1 MYIYPIAGL
10 CMVYTHIKHLRLSI
24 GIHTYGIYTYIGV
37 YTYIWYIYIYRW
49 IYGYTYIYQISGLCI
64 GIYTCQ
70 AFGTIC
76 RHAYIYKHTCTGMY
90 TRIQGHAH
98 RKFWVHAASVAQK
111 DSAVLFQKEGMRKK
125 NWNSE
130 LRKCVSLVWKERGE
144 RNRNWMRE
152 TEIEWE
158 KRKLNERNGNWMR
171 ETEIEFLFMHPDTYT
186 VVSGSGIYIIMHA
199 ST

>member
-10 CMVYTHIKHLRLSI
+10 CMVYTHIKHLGLFI

-49 IYGYTYIYQISGLCI
+49 IYGFTYIYQISGLCI

-111 DSAVLFQKEGMRKK
+111 DPAVLFQKEGTRKK
-125 NWNSE
+125 KLKFWAQ
-130 LRKCVSLVWKERGE
+130 KVCVSCLEGKG
-144 RNRNWMRE
+144 RE
-152 TEIEWE
+152 
-158 KRKLNERNGNWMR
+158 KQKSNERNGNWMR